1 MNKDANREA
10 FFWVINCDVLNAED
24 GSGNSNLCDG
34 ITDDERSAVEG
45 GLQGYFVDGT
55 DKQFI
60 RYLFN
65 ETHAIKTEVQP
76 IGYIGVE
83 GYSCSGRDWYQQGM
97 QCTDPAKVLCPIYFQ
112 GTSGLGTFQLYGDK
126 SQGIVV
132 SQDIATRQLCE
143 CVEDLDC
150 DAGVVSSANSV
161 LWRSPIIIFGWSFLL
176 GIVMLGEVHQF
187 SHIM

>member
-34 ITDDERSAVEG
+34 ITDERSAVEG

-65 ETHAIKTEVQP
+65 ETHVIKTEVQP

-83 GYSCSGRDWYQQGM
+83 GYSCSGRDWYQQGCNVQIQPRYYVQFIFRERQDWAHFNYM
-97 QCTDPAKVLCPIYFQ
+97 V
-112 GTSGLGTFQLYGDK
+112 TSHRAL
-126 SQGIVV
+126 
-132 SQDIATRQLCE
+132 
-143 CVEDLDC
+143 
-150 DAGVVSSANSV
+150 
-161 LWRSPIIIFGWSFLL
+161 
-176 GIVMLGEVHQF
+176 
-187 SHIM
+187 